1 MPAGLPSV
9 FLTSM
14 KIRLLL
20 SYKGSRFFGWQR
32 QNGKRTVQAEIEQA
46 LFQLL
51 KNKIPVT
58 GSGRTDTGVHA
69 LGQTAHFEWEGISL
83 KNIPLK
89 AALNHLFP
97 EDISVLASWKAPKE
111 FHARFSAKKKS
122 YWYFIFTGDS
132 PPVLFRDLVWW
143 RKGELPLEKLQKM
156 SQLILGTQ
164 DFKSFQSS
172 GSHVKDTVRSIYQS
186 QWIRL
191 SPSFYC
197 YKITGSGFLKQM
209 VRNLVGT
216 YIDLLK
222 EKSPES
228 KLKGILASR
237 DRRAAL
243 GTAPGQGLYLKK
255 VFYPPSLDKASI
267 RL

>member
-1 MPAGLPSV
+1 
-9 FLTSM
+9 M

-32 QNGKRTVQAEIEQA
+32 QNNKRTVQAEIEQA
-46 LFQLL
+46 LFQLF
-51 KNKIPVT
+51 KQKFSVI

-69 LGQTAHFEWEGISL
+69 LGQTAHFEIKDIHL
-83 KNIPLK
+83 KSIPITK
-89 AALNHLFP
+89 ALNHLLP
-97 EDISVLASWKAPKE
+97 EDISVLASWKAPEE

-122 YWYFIFTGDS
+122 YLYFIFTGES

-143 RKGELPLEKLQKM
+143 RREELPLKKLQKI
-156 SQLILGTQ
+156 SKLILGTK
-164 DFKSFQSS
+164 DFKSFQTS
-172 GSHVKDTVRSIYQS
+172 GSNVKDTVRSIYQS
-186 QWIRL
+186 QWVRI

-209 VRNLVGT
+209 VRNLIGT

-222 EKSPES
+222 DKNPEKR
-228 KLKGILASR
+228 LKNILASL
-237 DRRAAL
+237 DRKTAL

-255 VFYPPSLDKASI
+255 VFYPPSLDRSSI
-267 RL
+267 KL